1 MRAKSTTSTE
11 ALLLLLVIPQR
22 NEPLLAE
29 QDKEGGRLL
38 SPQEVKRDLEE
49 DPA

>member
-11 ALLLLLVIPQR
+11 ALFLLLVIPQR

-29 QDKEGGRLL
+29 QDEEGGRLL
-38 SPQEVKRDLEE
+38 RPQKIKRDLEE
-49 DPA
+49 DPV